1 MSREDWE
8 AGLELCPLEER
19 PEYLRSRH
27 GPAGRMKLTKLIDT
41 GTGTLIIYFCMQLRC
56 SVGGGG
62 RDGGGARRGG
72 VDQVAIGNTLG

>member
-41 GTGTLIIYFCMQLRC
+41 GTRTLIYLFRFLYIY
-56 SVGGGG
+56 
-62 RDGGGARRGG
+62 
-72 VDQVAIGNTLG
+72 